1 MSLQQDHLLDRLK
14 KLPNEIRLL
23 IEKKIELYMIEFV
36 EKFSNGFSKLLASIV
51 SFLVF
56 LLGIT
61 FALFAAAFFIGELL
75 DSYALGFSAVAV
87 LILIVGLV
95 VYLLS
100 PELIE
105 SGVKNRIIRVFLDDY
120 QSSTKKS
127 TSPFSS
133 EPPSATTINSA
144 NQQSGSQEKSVSSN
158 PKNGQRITNE
168 PKNGIVDYE
177 LNTDSETES
186 SAHTIKNI
194 NIN

>member
-75 DSYALGFSAVAV
+75 DSYALGFFAVAV
-87 LILIVGLV
+87 FILIVGLV

-105 SGVKNRIIRVFLDDY
+105 SGVKNRIIRAFLDDY

-133 EPPSATTINSA
+133 EPPSANFGD
-144 NQQSGSQEKSVSSN
+144 QGSSSREKSVHS
-158 PKNGQRITNE
+158 E
-168 PKNGIVDYE
+168 PKNKNIDYE
-177 LNTDSETES
+177 LNTNYEPES